1 MQDMSCFAESKTV
14 IKYNI
19 SKVSIC
25 NREVLIMPYYTYIL
39 ECADG
44 SLYTGYTDDL
54 EKRLAAHNAGGGA
67 KYTRGR
73 RPCRLVYSEIFE
85 EKGEAMCRE
94 WHIKHKMSREEK
106 LVLIK
111 RKARTDR

>member
-1 MQDMSCFAESKTV
+1 
-14 IKYNI
+14 
-19 SKVSIC
+19 
-25 NREVLIMPYYTYIL
+25 MPYYTYIL

-54 EKRLAAHNAGGGA
+54 EKRLAVHNAGGGA

-73 RPCRLVYSEIFE
+73 RPCRLVYSELFE
-85 EKGEAMCRE
+85 EKGEAMSRE

-106 LVLIK
+106 LVLIE
-111 RKARTDR
+111 RKAGRRN

>member
-44 SLYTGYTDDL
+44 SLYTGYTDNLLNIQGDGGP
-54 EKRLAAHNAGGGA
+54 AGWYIRSFL
-67 KYTRGR
+67 K
-73 RPCRLVYSEIFE
+73 
-85 EKGEAMCRE
+85 K
-94 WHIKHKMSREEK
+94 
-106 LVLIK
+106 
-111 RKARTDR
+111 KARL

>member
-44 SLYTGYTDDL
+44 SLYTGYTDNL

-67 KYTRGR
+67 KYTRGLNIQGDGGPAGWYIR
-73 RPCRLVYSEIFE
+73 SFL
-85 EKGEAMCRE
+85 K
-94 WHIKHKMSREEK
+94 K
-106 LVLIK
+106 
-111 RKARTDR
+111 KARL